1 MSHFKILQKWGF
13 YKSLWND
20 ISASKSR
27 RDVLEPSLELPCIA
41 FNTLFSEKV
50 FAHIRHTLLLIFKIL
65 DIFEEKSA
73 KYFFVKNIWSLKWIF
88 SLSRGTPYPKFCR
101 PTSKLSNETRFVFLS
116 YLDQKLWIK
125 TELITYIYI
134 VYICD
139 VSCPLHRWVL

>member
-1 MSHFKILQKWGF
+1 MHLWVISKSFKKWGF
-13 YKSLWND
+13 YESSSND

-27 RDVLEPSLELPCIA
+27 RDVLEPSLEPPSIPL
-41 FNTLFSEKV
+41 NTLFSEKL

-65 DIFEEKSA
+65 CIFEEKSA

-88 SLSRGTPYPKFCR
+88 SLSRRTPYPKFCR

-125 TELITYIYI
+125 TELITY

-139 VSCPLHRWVL
+139 VSSPLHRWVL